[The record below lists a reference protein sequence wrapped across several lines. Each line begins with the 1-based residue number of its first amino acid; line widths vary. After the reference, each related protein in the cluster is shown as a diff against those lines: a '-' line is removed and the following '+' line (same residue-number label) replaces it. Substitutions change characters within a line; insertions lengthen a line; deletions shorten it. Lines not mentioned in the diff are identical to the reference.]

1 MIHDSWF
8 RFYPR
13 LSGLLALTPR
23 QAFDIA
29 AGLQAQTVVAENDL
43 FIRRF
48 YNATLP

>member
-29 AGLQAQTVVAENDL
+29 AGLQAQIVVAENV
-43 FIRRF
+43 FIRSF
-48 YNATLP
+48 YNTPLP